1 MKHGIICIETEWQ
14 VTKKK
19 NRLTLNSEPL
29 LRYVSEMYQVPYIYR
44 RVATRAEFSYYLKQ
58 FSKKEYEAYDVF
70 YFNFHGETQ
79 RIHLEGEKD
88 DLTLDEL
95 AEMSNGLFENRYVH
109 FSSCRTLLGS
119 DVTLEQFKKGTG
131 AKVVSGYTKSVDSDL
146 SALLD
151 LALFGEY
158 FTHKQIPTIF
168 GNLDKRF
175 QGLEKELGF
184 KVLK

>member
-14 VTKKK
+14 VTKKS

-29 LRYVSEMYQVPYIYR
+29 LKYVSEMYQVPYFYR
-44 RVATRAEFSYYLKQ
+44 RVATRAELSYYLKQ

-119 DVTLEQFKKGTG
+119 DVTLEQFKKDTG
-131 AKVVSGYTKSVDSDL
+131 ARVVSGYTKSVDSDL

-168 GNLDKRF
+168 GNLEKRF